1 MAAALAITKVQ
12 ILPECPALQLFLA
25 NVNKVRKKQSKPQ
38 TCVLISELYVILHI
52 LKTIGETCNFR

>member
-25 NVNKVRKKQSKPQ
+25 NVNKVRKNSQSHKL
-38 TCVLISELYVILHI
+38 V
-52 LKTIGETCNFR
+52 F